1 MPRTKKGIVVTG
13 ICVSTILILLLLIFS
28 EKKMSLLLP
37 KVNDTTVCMIILE
50 DQPAISKSVYVSD
63 RENVEKIV
71 NLLGELKISFL
82 GIKGKTI
89 YVTGMTYR
97 LIFGEGNSEA
107 GELTVNGDNVYS
119 KNFCFKMTGED
130 AAECRSIL
138 SQLF

>member
-1 MPRTKKGIVVTG
+1 M
-13 ICVSTILILLLLIFS
+13 
-28 EKKMSLLLP
+28 
-37 KVNDTTVCMIILE
+37 
-50 DQPAISKSVYVSD
+50 SD